1 MAPRKTAATAA
12 TTLYRLT
19 GLTGLRGAIRAKYLD
34 SAGFEFRECA
44 IGDRQSAVVLGHIET
59 EQAKW
64 ANTVNALIEDSVDAH
79 NVTAAAVLLVPGD
92 DGVTWALSYG
102 MGFLLLEQS
111 HVDPGFGQRLAV
123 RVADADHLNSLTRK
137 TMDDRAKV
145 DRSSI
150 PAGDHLRGFG
160 IGGFGE
166 LVTRLVAT
174 AKLPGL
180 SVEKSF
186 KLRGADGLNIPLGR
200 TPTTLL
206 SDLDVI
212 AKALQQ
218 PVVKDLEVLEQLV
231 ALKKGSKTAN
241 QLDAALVKSLKRE
254 GDETVGAAWPHESV
268 NENGTPAAF
277 GVKGRGKHA
286 IRSGVPT
293 VDDIYDVLDPANV
306 LASLDQ
312 VRIQLYSDPDG
323 DNAISPDI
331 ALRKWIAFET
341 NLAGHRYFL
350 HDGAWY
356 LMDNAYAAQLRSRV
370 QSIFDRQCDLTLPP
384 WPTTNDGKLIPE
396 KDYNALAAKACSG
409 VLLDRKLIYTTQ
421 NPRGFETCD
430 ILTPDGTLVHVKNID
445 ASAPASHLFAQGA
458 NSAHTLSF
466 DDEARAEFRQRVQR
480 VGGDPELV
488 KHQPSAVVFAI
499 ARNSAKPFTAETLY
513 SFSQVTLARTCIDL
527 EARRIPVYVIP
538 IDRAA

>member
-1 MAPRKTAATAA
+1 MAPRKPAATAA

-19 GLTGLRGAIRAKYLD
+19 GLTSLRHAIRDKYLESTD
-34 SAGFEFRECA
+34 FEFRECA
-44 IGDRQSAVVLGHIET
+44 VGERQSALVLGHITT
-59 EQAKW
+59 EKAKW
-64 ANTVNALIEDSVDAH
+64 ANTVNALIKDPVDAH

-102 MGFLLLEQS
+102 MGFLLLDQS

-200 TPTTLL
+200 TAATLL
-206 SDLDVI
+206 SDLAVI
-212 AKALQQ
+212 ARALQQ

-231 ALKKGSKTAN
+231 ALKKNSKTAGE
-241 QLDAALVKSLKRE
+241 LDAALLKSLTRE
-254 GDETVGAAWPHESV
+254 SETTVGAAWPHESV

-277 GVKGRGKHA
+277 AVKGSGKA
-286 IRSGVPT
+286 RIRPGVPT
-293 VDDIYDVLDPANV
+293 AEDIYDIVDSANV
-306 LASLDQ
+306 LASLEQ

-331 ALRKWIAFET
+331 PLRKWIAFET
-341 NLAGHRYFL
+341 NLDGRRYFL

-356 LMDNAYAAQLRSRV
+356 LMDNAYAAQLRQRV
-370 QSIFDRQCDLTLPP
+370 QAIFDRQCDLQLPP
-384 WPTTNDGKLIPE
+384 WPRTSDGRMIPE
-396 KDYNALAAKACSG
+396 LDYNKRAAQSCGG
-409 VLLDRKLIYTTQ
+409 VVLDRKLIYTTQ

-430 ILTPDGTLVHVKNID
+430 VLTPDGTLVHVKNID

-466 DDEARAEFRQRVQR
+466 DDEARAEFRARVEKA
-480 VGGDPELV
+480 GGDPDLV
-488 KHQPSAVVFAI
+488 KDHPPAVVFAI
-499 ARNSAKPFTAETLY
+499 ARNSAKPFTAERLY
-513 SFSQVTLARTCIDL
+513 SFSQVTLARTCVDL
-527 EARRIPVYVIP
+527 EARGIPVYVIP
-538 IDRAA
+538 IDPAT

>member
-1 MAPRKTAATAA
+1 MAPRKPAATAA

-19 GLTGLRGAIRAKYLD
+19 GLTSLRDAIRDKYLQSTD
-34 SAGFEFRECA
+34 FEFRECS
-44 IGDRQSAVVLGHIET
+44 IGERRSALVLGHIRT
-59 EQAKW
+59 EKAKW
-64 ANTVNALIEDSVDAH
+64 ANTVNALIDDPVDAH

-92 DGVTWALSYG
+92 DGVAWALCYG

-123 RVADADHLNSLTRK
+123 RVADPDHLNSLTRK

-180 SVEKSF
+180 SIEKPF

-200 TPTTLL
+200 TAETLL

-212 AKALQQ
+212 TKALRQ

-231 ALKKGSKTAN
+231 ALKKNSKTAE
-241 QLDAALVKSLKRE
+241 QLDAALLKSLKRE
-254 GDETVGAAWPHESV
+254 SSTAVGTAWPHESV

-277 GVKGRGKHA
+277 AVKGRGKVG

-293 VDDIYDVLDPANV
+293 VEDIYDVLDPANV
-306 LASLDQ
+306 LASLDK

-331 ALRKWIAFET
+331 PLRKWIAFET
-341 NLAGHRYFL
+341 NLDGRRYFL

-356 LMDNAYAAQLRSRV
+356 LMDDAYAAQLRQHV
-370 QSIFDRQCDLTLPP
+370 QSIFDRRCDLQLPS
-384 WPTTNDGKLIPE
+384 WPRTADGKMIPE
-396 KDYNALAAKACSG
+396 QDYNKLAARACGG

-430 ILTPDGTLVHVKNID
+430 VLTPEGTLVHVKNID

-466 DDEARAEFRQRVQR
+466 DEEARAEFRTRVEKA
-480 VGGDPELV
+480 GGDPELV
-488 KHQPSAVVFAI
+488 KDHPPAVVFAI
-499 ARNSAKPFTAETLY
+499 ARNSANTFSAETLY
-513 SFSQVTLARTCIDL
+513 SFSQVTLARTCVDL